1 MAERNVDGL
10 PFGSNTCG
18 WVGRS
23 SIEVDQV
30 ALGDVLRRDLA
41 HRVLLQG
48 GDVAAQEGG
57 VGVSLDAGGD
67 IDQVPGACA
76 NIEYLQQVHLRF
88 LAKIPLK
95 MSSSRLQGGRAPV
108 SQGSTSTPWALVN
121 LLVLVL
127 VMYPTNFL
135 TDKR

>member
-30 ALGDVLRRDLA
+30 ALGTVLRRDLA

-76 NIEYLQQVHLRF
+76 NIEYLQ
-88 LAKIPLK
+88 
-95 MSSSRLQGGRAPV
+95 
-108 SQGSTSTPWALVN
+108 
-121 LLVLVL
+121 
-127 VMYPTNFL
+127 
-135 TDKR
+135 

>member
-1 MAERNVDGL
+1 M
-10 PFGSNTCG
+10 
-18 WVGRS
+18 
-23 SIEVDQV
+23 

-67 IDQVPGACA
+67 IDQVPGAFA

-95 MSSSRLQGGRAPV
+95 MSSSRLQGGRTPV

-121 LLVLVL
+121 LLRLVL

>member
-23 SIEVDQV
+23 PIEVDQV
-30 ALGDVLRRDLA
+30 ALGAVLRRDLA

-67 IDQVPGACA
+67 IDQVPGAMGHVQIL
-76 NIEYLQQVHLRF
+76 NTYNKF
-88 LAKIPLK
+88 
-95 MSSSRLQGGRAPV
+95 
-108 SQGSTSTPWALVN
+108 T
-121 LLVLVL
+121 
-127 VMYPTNFL
+127 
-135 TDKR
+135 